1 MRNETHVSTIN
12 DYLTTQIAYENAT
25 NISKSILS
33 CISMNYM
40 YLNRK
45 IIIPRFRKFFY
56 ESKFRPMLALILIFI
71 VKFAITSDLTPQDK
85 GH

>member
-40 YLNRK
+40 YLNRN
-45 IIIPRFRKFFY
+45 IIPRFRKFFY

>member
-33 CISMNYM
+33 CISMNFM
-40 YLNRK
+40 YLNRNSVWCK
-45 IIIPRFRKFFY
+45 LSSPDL
-56 ESKFRPMLALILIFI
+56 ESFSMNQNLN
-71 VKFAITSDLTPQDK
+71 QC
-85 GH
+85 

>member
-40 YLNRK
+40 YLNRN
-45 IIIPRFRKFFY
+45 IIPRFRKFFY
-56 ESKFRPMLALILIFI
+56 ESKFKPMLALKLIFI

-85 GH
+85 SH